1 MKVVSEVAYAI
12 FNMCGFINW
21 MQRYQ
26 QGLPGSEPKEQ
37 KFEKINQNEGN
48 DAPSPDKVP
57 RKDSVE
63 KKKRALNY
71 LDDEIKQFTKK

>member
-1 MKVVSEVAYAI
+1 MPV
-12 FNMCGFINW
+12 
-21 MQRYQ
+21 
-26 QGLPGSEPKEQ
+26 PEPKEQ
-37 KFEKINQNEGN
+37 KFEKINQNE
-48 DAPSPDKVP
+48 DTSSPEKAP